1 VALRLADESVAAVR
15 AYWATERESDEV
27 LSVIELGGER
37 FMIGPHRLHDFVMHA
52 DHVDIDALIG
62 IGGYGSRPIGTAKL
76 AYADA
81 STLQRADP
89 NMVTAI
95 WEDDPRLRDL
105 EAATPEAEWRE
116 ASMDEP
122 MDERFAIVVNGTFVA
137 CAGYRDWDRV
147 IGQQCVLAHPAH
159 RRHGYAQRAA
169 AVASGAAIDRGLVA
183 QWRSSIGNTASEALG
198 ARLGFVVLGTQA
210 TVLLG

>member
-1 VALRLADESVAAVR
+1 MLAPATVDTVR
-15 AYWATERESDEV
+15 AYWAKSRESDEI
-27 LSVIELGGER
+27 LSAVTIGDER
-37 FMIGPHRLHDFVMHA
+37 FVIGPHRLREFVLHA
-52 DHVDIDALIG
+52 EHIDVDALVG
-62 IGGYGSRPIGTAKL
+62 IGGYGSRPIGTAHL

-81 STLQRADP
+81 STLHREDP
-89 NMVTAI
+89 TSVTAI
-95 WEDDPRLRDL
+95 WESDARLRDL

-122 MDERFAIVVNGTFVA
+122 MDERFAIVVAGAFVT

-147 IGQQCVLAHPAH
+147 IGQQCVLTRPAQ